1 MALER
6 ADLYIAMAARIL
18 AGDSQVS
25 DGERATAYAGLA
37 QAEALCSIGA
47 LLERIA
53 GDPATTG
60 AEFTEAE
67 ESLGLS
73 TAKFIHQMA
82 RRFAGYEDPA

>member
-6 ADLYIAMAARIL
+6 AGIYMDMAARIL
-18 AGDSQVS
+18 ASGQVS
-25 DGERATAYAGLA
+25 DGERATAYACLA
-37 QAEALCSIGA
+37 QAEALNSIGA

-53 GDPATTG
+53 RDPATAST
-60 AEFTEAE
+60 EFTEAE

-82 RRFAGYEDPA
+82 RRFVGYEDPA